1 MCHRGHPEYLAG
13 LAVDHARYPAA
24 GPVVDQGS
32 ILEVLHDDVGLA
44 DLIGHREPQR
54 PALEICLG
62 PGVVDG
68 TDDGVGAGGGREVHR
83 AIAEGGEAGLADG
96 LLLDGGGCAEV
107 AFGAA
112 QPRPGVVDGAA
123 AKGIHQVGWFTVG
136 RAGGDVT

>member
-1 MCHRGHPEYLAG
+1 M
-13 LAVDHARYPAA
+13 
-24 GPVVDQGS
+24 
-32 ILEVLHDDVGLA
+32 I
-44 DLIGHREPQR
+44 
-54 PALEICLG
+54 
-62 PGVVDG
+62 DG
-68 TDDGVGAGGGREVHR
+68 ADDGVGAGAGREVHR

-96 LLLDGGGCAEV
+96 LLLDGGGRPEV